1 MKQIGIDEN
10 GFGSLTGPL
19 VITGTIIEMEEEKWF
34 PHICD
39 SKIFFSSRSES
50 KFKKLEEFIISLY
63 YSIKKQIP
71 SSPLEIVNYLSPE
84 FKCFSEV
91 DICFK
96 NIPDKFLWADTHK
109 GKEEGE
115 KFLKWMEKERIF
127 IKDVKS
133 EIVCAKR
140 FNELIK
146 KGNSKFIIDLSHF
159 CKIIKR
165 FDRRNSFV
173 YAGKIGGMKY
183 YLKYLRYFFP
193 EYEIYEE
200 IEEEKKSIYL
210 FEGKDNFKVGFFL
223 DVEKISFSASV
234 SSIVGKYVREI
245 FMESFRKSTGIK
257 EKISGY
263 RDKKT
268 KKALSTLSSFPSECI
283 IRIK

>member
-19 VITGTIIEMEEEKWF
+19 VITGTVIEMEKEKWF
-34 PHICD
+34 QHICD

-50 KFKKLEEFIISLY
+50 KFKKLEEFVISLY
-63 YSIKKQIP
+63 YSIKKQMP
-71 SSPLEIVNYLSPE
+71 SSPTEIVNYLSPE
-84 FKCFSEV
+84 FKCLSRV

-96 NIPDKFLWADTHK
+96 NIPDKFLWANPRNA
-109 GKEEGE
+109 KEEGE
-115 KFLKWMEKERIF
+115 KLLKWMEKEKIF

-133 EIVCAKR
+133 EIVCAKK

-159 CKIIKR
+159 CKIVKK
-165 FDRRNSFV
+165 FNKGNSFI

-200 IEEEKKSIYL
+200 IEGEKKSIYL
-210 FEGKDNFKVGFFL
+210 FEGKDNFKFGFFL
-223 DVEKISFSASV
+223 DVEKISFPASV
-234 SSIVGKYVREI
+234 SSIVGKYIREI
-245 FMESFRKSTGIK
+245 FMESFRKSTGIR

-268 KKALSTLSSFPSECI
+268 KKAISILSTFPQECI
-283 IRIK
+283 VRIK

>member
-19 VITGTIIEMEEEKWF
+19 VITGTLIEIEEEKWF
-34 PHICD
+34 REICD
-39 SKIFFSSRSES
+39 SKVFFSSRSES
-50 KFKKLEEFIISLY
+50 KFKKLEEFVISLY
-63 YSIKKQIP
+63 YSIKKEMP
-71 SSPLEIVNYLSPE
+71 SSPLEIVRYLSPE

-96 NIPDKFLWADTHK
+96 NIPYKFLWADIRK
-109 GKEEGE
+109 GKEKGE
-115 KFLKWMEKERIF
+115 KFLKWMEKEKIF

-146 KGNSKFIIDLSHF
+146 KGNSKFIVNLSHF
-159 CKIIKR
+159 CKIVKR

-193 EYEIYEE
+193 EYEIYKE

-210 FEGKDNFKVGFFL
+210 FEGKDNFKFGFFL
-223 DVEKISFSASV
+223 DVEKISFPASV

>member
-19 VITGTIIEMEEEKWF
+19 VITGTVIEMEKEKWF
-34 PHICD
+34 RKICD
-39 SKIFFSSRSES
+39 SKIFFSSRSEN
-50 KFKKLEEFIISLY
+50 KFKKLEEFVISLY
-63 YSIKKQIP
+63 YSIKKQMP
-71 SSPLEIVNYLSPE
+71 SSPTEIVNYLSPE
-84 FKCFSEV
+84 FKCLSRV

-96 NIPDKFLWADTHK
+96 NIPDKFLWADTQK

-115 KFLKWMEKERIF
+115 ELLKWMEKEKIF

-146 KGNSKFIIDLSHF
+146 KGNSKFIVDLSHF
-159 CKIIKR
+159 CKIVKK
-165 FDRRNSFV
+165 FNKGNSV
-173 YAGKIGGMKY
+173 IYAGKIGGMKY

-200 IEEEKKSIYL
+200 IEGEKKSIYL
-210 FEGKDNFKVGFFL
+210 FEGKDNFKFGFFL
-223 DVEKISFSASV
+223 DVEKLSFPASV
-234 SSIVGKYVREI
+234 SSIVGKYIREI

-268 KKALSTLSSFPSECI
+268 KKAISTLSSFPPDCVV
-283 IRIK
+283 RIK

>member
-19 VITGTIIEMEEEKWF
+19 VITGTFIEMEEEKWF
-34 PHICD
+34 RQICD

-50 KFKKLEEFIISLY
+50 KFKKLEEFVVSLY
-63 YSIKKQIP
+63 YSIKKEMP
-71 SSPLEIVNYLSPE
+71 SSPAEIVRYLSPE
-84 FKCFSEV
+84 FKCFSKV

-96 NIPDKFLWADTHK
+96 NIPNKFLWADVK
-109 GKEEGE
+109 KVKKDGEEL
-115 KFLKWMEKERIF
+115 LKWMEKEKIF

-146 KGNSKFIIDLSHF
+146 KGNSKFIVDLSHF
-159 CKIIKR
+159 CKIVKR
-165 FDRRNSFV
+165 FNRRNSIV

-193 EYEIYEE
+193 EYEICEE

-210 FEGKDNFKVGFFL
+210 FDGKDNFKFGFFL
-223 DVEKISFSASV
+223 DVEKISFPASV
-234 SSIVGKYVREI
+234 SSIVGKYIREI

-268 KKALSTLSSFPSECI
+268 KKALSTIPSFPPECVV
-283 IRIK
+283 RIK

>member
-19 VITGTIIEMEEEKWF
+19 VITGTVIEMEKEKWF
-34 PHICD
+34 RKICD
-39 SKIFFSSRSES
+39 SKIFFSSRSEN
-50 KFKKLEEFIISLY
+50 KFKKLEEFVISLY
-63 YSIKKQIP
+63 YSIKKQMP
-71 SSPLEIVNYLSPE
+71 SSPTEIVNYLSPE
-84 FKCFSEV
+84 FKCLSRV

-96 NIPDKFLWADTHK
+96 NIPDKFLWADTQK

-115 KFLKWMEKERIF
+115 EFLKWMEKEKIF

-146 KGNSKFIIDLSHF
+146 KGNSKFIVDLSHF
-159 CKIIKR
+159 CKIVKK
-165 FDRRNSFV
+165 FNKENSFI

-200 IEEEKKSIYL
+200 IEGEKKSIYL
-210 FEGKDNFKVGFFL
+210 FEGKDNFKFGFFL
-223 DVEKISFSASV
+223 DVEKISFPASV
-234 SSIVGKYVREI
+234 SSIVGKYIREI

-268 KKALSTLSSFPSECI
+268 KKAISTLSSFPPDCI
-283 IRIK
+283 VRIK